1 MNAHAKYMLDGS
13 DNLLSRAKSL
23 ARLVN
28 DQAAITEAGS
38 TMAPALVDALK
49 QTELFWLLVPK
60 SLGGLQ
66 ADLLTSIAVWEEVSR
81 ADGSAGWALMTN
93 STGTAAAT
101 GFLGDD
107 AIEQIY
113 AGGRRPIMAGML
125 GPGGRCDPVDGG
137 YHGGGKYQFGS
148 GFMNADWIGAGL
160 HIRDGDSIRKLPNG
174 TPQVQVCF
182 VPREKVV
189 HKGNW
194 DVFGLGGTGSFDYEL
209 PEQFVPTGFSFERS
223 DTQGKRDWNL
233 YDVGIPG
240 LACAGHTG
248 VALGI
253 MKRALEEIAQVSF
266 GRKRP
271 MYQTVLGEHPVFR
284 RDFAYHEASYQAAR
298 AFTWEVY
305 GDAQDALAEGGT
317 LTDVQRQRFRQNV
330 IYVHRVAA
338 DVVRFCYEASG
349 SDGLRNPSALG
360 RCMRDMYAATQ
371 HIFVDTNAMVDV
383 VVPILQ
389 QWRANGAELAA
400 VR

>member
-1 MNAHAKYMLDGS
+1 M
-13 DNLLSRAKSL
+13 
-23 ARLVN
+23 
-28 DQAAITEAGS
+28 AAPIVA
-38 TMAPALVDALK
+38 ALK
-49 QTELFWLLVPK
+49 DTELFWLLVPK

-81 ADGSAGWALMTN
+81 ADASVGWALMTN
-93 STGTAAAT
+93 STGTAVAAGFCSDAAVEQMFT
-101 GFLGDD
+101 GK
-107 AIEQIY
+107 
-113 AGGRRPIMAGML
+113 RRAIMAGML
-125 GPGGRCDPVDGG
+125 GPGGVGVAIEGG
-137 YHGGGKYQFGS
+137 YHGGGKYQFAS

-160 HIRDGDSIRKLPNG
+160 HIREGDGLRRLPNG
-174 TPQVQVCF
+174 MPQVQVCF
-182 VPREKVV
+182 VPRDKVEF
-189 HKGNW
+189 KGNW
-194 DVFGLGGTGSFDYEL
+194 DVFGLAGTGSFDYAL
-209 PEQFVPTGFSFERS
+209 PDQFIPNGFTLERS
-223 DTQGKRDWNL
+223 CVTGKRDWNI

-271 MYQTVLGEHPVFR
+271 TYQTVLGEHPVFR

-305 GDAQDALAEGGT
+305 RDAQDTLDEGGT

-338 DVVRFCYEASG
+338 DVVRFCYESSG
-349 SDGLRNPSALG
+349 SEGLRNPSALG

-383 VVPILQ
+383 VVPILDR
-389 QWRANGAELAA
+389 WKTAGADLAG
-400 VR
+400 RH